1 MEYSKARKLA
11 EIIVRLRIRRVT
23 DEERAYLNDW
33 LDESEANRQTYKR
46 VVRGEA
52 LARRLR
58 AEEQINSEADFAA
71 ITERVARRLARG
83 RRRLLRAVSWSAV
96 AAVLA
101 GVVYFSFLYEAEP
114 EFVPYSY
121 EPAQAAVIAATPNVD
136 SKVVLVTATGARVD
150 LEKRLPDTIA
160 SGQAVIRG
168 ERGQLTYEEKAEIP
182 REEVREEW
190 NKVITSIGG
199 EYMVS
204 LSDGT
209 RVWLNANTE
218 LEFPVNFVKE
228 RRVVRLKG
236 EAYFEVA
243 RDERRPF
250 IVETAGMRTRVLG
263 TSFNIKAYDDER
275 DERATLLQGSVE
287 VSLLRSAQDDAL
299 ATRAVLEP
307 GMQACWSAGARSLS
321 VQAVDADDVVAWRRG
336 EFVFN
341 EEDISVVLRT
351 LSRWYGVRFIYES
364 GEMETYTF
372 SGKLNKDDRLEASLE
387 VLTLAGGPTFRVE
400 GDKIYMNKNKS
411 RP

>member
-1 MEYSKARKLA
+1 MA

-71 ITERVARRLARG
+71 ITERIARRLARG

-121 EPAQAAVIAATPNVD
+121 EPAQAAVISATPNVD

-299 ATRAVLEP
+299 APRAVLEP
-307 GMQACWSAGARSLS
+307 GMQVLVPFGKGNRQIKGYVTGLAETCDYDLS
-321 VQAVDADDVVAWRRG
+321 KVKEILEISRTGVEIEAKLIALAAW
-336 EFVFN
+336 
-341 EEDISVVLRT
+341 
-351 LSRWYGVRFIYES
+351 
-364 GEMETYTF
+364 M
-372 SGKLNKDDRLEASLE
+372 KANKKR
-387 VLTLAGGPTFRVE
+387 
-400 GDKIYMNKNKS
+400 
-411 RP
+411 